1 MPDDP
6 IPVLQS
12 APLAY
17 ERHEFLASPQART
30 LRILSEYIEPQQRFR
45 QQRIH
50 DTVVFFGSARMGP
63 RDVAEQAL
71 GEAQKE
77 LRRTQTKL
85 SRDRLEAAKQAVQ
98 MSRYYEDAR
107 ELARRLTEWSMALA
121 EHRARF
127 VVCSGGG
134 PGIME
139 AANRGAYEAK
149 GRSVGL
155 GITLP
160 MEQLPNPY
168 ITEALNLQFHYFFMR
183 KYWFAYLAKA
193 LVVFPGGFG
202 TLDELFEILT
212 LVQTKKIVKKMVV
225 VIYGRKYWERVLNF
239 QAMAEAGMIS
249 SDDLKLF
256 EFADSPDDAFR
267 IVKERLERD
276 YLSGKKEVKP
286 FA

>member
-6 IPVLQS
+6 IPVLDS

-17 ERHEFLASPQART
+17 QRDDFMASPQART

-45 QQRIH
+45 QERIQ

-63 RDVAEQAL
+63 RDEAEKAL

-77 LRRTQTKL
+77 LRRLQTKAA
-85 SRDRLEAAKQAVQ
+85 REGLEAAKQAVH
-98 MSRYYEDAR
+98 MSGYYEAAR
-107 ELARRLTEWSMALA
+107 EVARRLTEWSMGLA
-121 EHRARF
+121 EHKARF

-139 AANRGAYEAK
+139 AANRGADEAK

-168 ITEALNLQFHYFFMR
+168 ITPALNLQFHYFFMR

-193 LVVFPGGFG
+193 LIVFPGGFG

-212 LVQTKKIVKKMVV
+212 LVQTKKIIKKMVV
-225 VIYGRKYWERVLNF
+225 VIYGRKYWERVVNF
-239 QAMAEAGMIS
+239 EVLVDEGMIS
-249 SDDLKLF
+249 HADMDLFQVADTPEEAF
-256 EFADSPDDAFR
+256 EK
-267 IVKERLERD
+267 VK
-276 YLSGKKEVKP
+276 GG
-286 FA
+286 

>member
-1 MPDDP
+1 MPEDP
-6 IPVLQS
+6 IPQLES

-17 ERHEFLASPQART
+17 QREEFLNSPPARA
-30 LRILSEYIEPQQRFR
+30 LRILAEYMEPQQRFR
-45 QQRIH
+45 QHRIH

-63 RDVAEQAL
+63 REDAEKAL
-71 GEAQKE
+71 AEAQKE
-77 LRRTQTKL
+77 VRRTQTKA
-85 SRDRLEAAKQAVQ
+85 SRDRLEGAKQAVQ

-107 ELARRLTEWSMALA
+107 EVARRLTEWSMSLP
-121 EHRARF
+121 ENRARF
-127 VVCSGGG
+127 LVCSGGG

-139 AANRGAYEAK
+139 AANRGAYDAK

-160 MEQLPNPY
+160 MEQRPNPY

-183 KYWFAYLAKA
+183 KYWFAYMAKA
-193 LVVFPGGFG
+193 LLVFPGGFG

-225 VIYGRKYWERVLNF
+225 VIYGRKYWDRVLNL
-239 QAMAEAGMIS
+239 QAMAEAGMINA
-249 SDDLKLF
+249 DDLKLF
-256 EFADSPDDAFR
+256 EWADSPDEAFR
-267 IVKERLERD
+267 IVKDGLEQN
-276 YLSGKKEVKP
+276 YLSGKRESKP

>member
-6 IPVLQS
+6 IPVLDS

-17 ERHEFLASPQART
+17 QRDDFMASPQART

-63 RDVAEQAL
+63 RDEAEKAL

-77 LRRTQTKL
+77 LRRLQTKAA
-85 SRDRLEAAKQAVQ
+85 REGLEAAKQAVH
-98 MSRYYEDAR
+98 MSGYYEAAR
-107 ELARRLTEWSMALA
+107 EVARRLTEWSMGLA
-121 EHRARF
+121 EHKARF

-139 AANRGAYEAK
+139 AANRGADEAK

-168 ITEALNLQFHYFFMR
+168 ITPALNLQFHYFFMR

-193 LVVFPGGFG
+193 LIVFPGGFG

-212 LVQTKKIVKKMVV
+212 LVQTKKIIKKMVV

-239 QAMAEAGMIS
+239 QHMADSGMINA
-249 SDDLKLF
+249 DDLKLF
-256 EFADSPDDAFR
+256 EYADHPDEAFR